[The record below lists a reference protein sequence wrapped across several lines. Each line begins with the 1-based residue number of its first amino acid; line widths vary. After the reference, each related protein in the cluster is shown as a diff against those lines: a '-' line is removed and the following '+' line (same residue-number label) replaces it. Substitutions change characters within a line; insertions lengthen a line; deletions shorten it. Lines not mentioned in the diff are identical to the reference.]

1 MKITASLG
9 AAALAISPLAALAD
23 GTFVQIEQANTT
35 AGAVLAVTRDR
46 LNYGGIV
53 SHWDGGYSVVGSVLY
68 GFDTPFGANFKV
80 GPALGAVF
88 KDGEEDSYELGVR
101 ASLDRWMATDWGSFY
116 YLAEVNSIDNSWFL
130 LASSGWGETGFGT
143 ELSTGGSDSYS
154 DTTLA
159 VTKHYDGPVS
169 FRAGYRFESEEF
181 FIGFSV
187 NTF

>member
-9 AAALAISPLAALAD
+9 AAALALTPLAALAD

-46 LNYGGIV
+46 LNYGGVV

-80 GPALGAVF
+80 GPALGGVYN
-88 KDGEEDSYELGVR
+88 DGEEDEYEIGVR
-101 ASLDRWMATDWGSFY
+101 ASLDRWMPTDWGSFY
-116 YLAEVNSIDNSWFL
+116 YLAEVSSIDNSWFL
-130 LASSGWGETGFGT
+130 LASSGWGDSGFGT
-143 ELSTGGSDSYS
+143 EVSTGGSDSYS
-154 DTTLA
+154 ETTLA
-159 VTKHYDGPVS
+159 VSKHYDGPVS
-169 FRAGYRFESEEF
+169 LRVGYRFEAAEY